1 VPAPSQA
8 DLPLPDAPTARLEDQ
23 PIVRPS
29 LHDEVTARL
38 RDLIVEGR
46 LPAGERIPELDV
58 ARSLGISRTPL
69 REALKVLASEGLVE
83 LQAGRGAV
91 VKVVTPRDAQDMLAL
106 TGLLEAHAGR
116 LAALE
121 ATDAEIA
128 AIVALHR
135 RMREH
140 YARRERPEYF
150 ALNQQVHDAIV
161 RAAHSST
168 LSMLHGQLRMRMRRI
183 RYIGNHSPQN
193 WAAAMAEHD
202 GFVDALAAR
211 DGERLAALLQAH
223 MANTWPRVSS
233 SVAEP
238 GDGV

>member
-1 VPAPSQA
+1 MRAPSQA
-8 DLPLPDAPTARLEDQ
+8 DLPLPDAPIA
-23 PIVRPS
+23 RPS

-46 LPAGERIPELDV
+46 LPAGERIPELEV

-91 VKVVTPRDAQDMLAL
+91 VKVLTPRDAQDMLTL

-116 LAALE
+116 LAVVA
-121 ATDAEIA
+121 ASDAEIA
-128 AIVALHR
+128 SIVALHR

-161 RAAHSST
+161 RAAHSPT

-183 RYIGNHSPQN
+183 RYIGNHSPRN

-211 DGERLAALLQAH
+211 DGERLATLLQAH

-233 SVAEP
+233 SVAAP